1 MHATKPK
8 FGYVTIIGATNVGKS
23 TLVNA
28 LVGNKVSIVTR
39 KQQTTRSKILGIF
52 CFNSSQVVLVD
63 TPGIFK
69 PKRRLDRAMLHNAW
83 DSIKDSDLIMLM
95 IDANKDNEGNLSLID
110 HLKQIS
116 SIKDKKVICIIN
128 KIDLVKKTVIL
139 ELTHDLQK
147 LFIFQDFY
155 FISALKGDGVEELKL
170 YLSKNIPEGRWLF
183 PEDQI
188 TNIPYR
194 LLASELVREKLLNI
208 LHKELPYQ
216 IMVETEDW
224 NDLEDRSVRIDI
236 LIYVNKTG
244 QKKIVV
250 GSGGENIKKVGILVR
265 KELSRMLNK
274 KVHIFI
280 FVKVQKNWDSR
291 PEYFEKLGLKYN
303 V

>member
-95 IDANKDNEGNLSLID
+95 IDANKDNEGNVSLID

-116 SIKDKKVICIIN
+116 AIKDKKVICIIN

-147 LFIFQDFY
+147 LFTFQDFY
-155 FISALKGDGVEELKL
+155 FISALKGDGVKELKL

>member
-1 MHATKPK
+1 MHATKSK

-23 TLVNA
+23 TLVNE

-39 KQQTTRSKILGIF
+39 KQQTTRSRVLGIF

-69 PKRRLDRAMLHNAW
+69 PKRRLDRAMLLNAW
-83 DSIKDSDLIMLM
+83 DSISDSDLIMLM
-95 IDANKDNEGNLSLID
+95 IDANKGIDENLSLIND
-110 HLKQIS
+110 LKQIS
-116 SIKDKKVICIIN
+116 TIKDKKVICIIN
-128 KIDLVKKTVIL
+128 KIDLVKKNVIL
-139 ELTHDLQK
+139 ELTNDLQK
-147 LFIFQDFY
+147 FFIFQDFY
-155 FISALKGDGVEELKL
+155 FISALNGDGVEQLKL
-170 YLSKNIPEGRWLF
+170 YLSKDVPEGRWLF
-183 PEDQI
+183 PEEQV

-224 NDLEDRSVRIDI
+224 NDLEDGSARIDI

-250 GSGGENIKKVGILVR
+250 GTRGENIKKVGILVR

-274 KVHIFI
+274 NVHLFI

>member
-1 MHATKPK
+1 M
-8 FGYVTIIGATNVGKS
+8 
-23 TLVNA
+23 
-28 LVGNKVSIVTR
+28 
-39 KQQTTRSKILGIF
+39 
-52 CFNSSQVVLVD
+52 
-63 TPGIFK
+63 
-69 PKRRLDRAMLHNAW
+69 
-83 DSIKDSDLIMLM
+83 
-95 IDANKDNEGNLSLID
+95 
-110 HLKQIS
+110 
-116 SIKDKKVICIIN
+116 
-128 KIDLVKKTVIL
+128 
-139 ELTHDLQK
+139 
-147 LFIFQDFY
+147 
-155 FISALKGDGVEELKL
+155 EELKL

-303 V
+303 VWKILCSGKIKE

>member
-147 LFIFQDFY
+147 LFTFQDFY
-155 FISALKGDGVEELKL
+155 FISALKGDGVKELKL

-291 PEYFEKLGLKYN
+291 PEYFKKLGLKYN